1 MSYNNRSNELMQRG
15 MSRQQAEQNQRDAI
29 GQGMD
34 LNGDGYV
41 TDGEYGQWQS
51 GARAGGGGGGQQQ
64 SSGGGGGN
72 SNWYQG
78 VQNQTGVDF
87 ASLDPELA
95 KQALGTG
102 SGWGHTDQAR
112 YDALI
117 AQRGGGQHQPN
128 PSHQEAQERAH
139 NYSQQQ
145 ADAASA
151 QQQYDQ
157 SIAEWENEYAKRDQQ
172 YTDDVNKLHDDYQT
186 QFQDFEK
193 ATAIAMQDKPK
204 SNYDRLKEGTLGA
217 MSGAAADASDTTRY
231 GKQFGNFDPT
241 STKRRE
247 YDFS

>member
-1 MSYNNRSNELMQRG
+1 MASESQIQSLMRSHG
-15 MSRQQAEQNQRDAI
+15 MTRDQAIAHNQSAI
-29 GQGMD
+29 DQGMD
-34 LNGDGYV
+34 LNGDGYA
-41 TDGEYGQWQS
+41 TDAEYLQWKDNNPAPS
-51 GARAGGGGGGQQQ
+51 PAA
-64 SSGGGGGN
+64 
-72 SNWYQG
+72 
-78 VQNQTGVDF
+78 T
-87 ASLDPELA
+87 
-95 KQALGTG
+95 
-102 SGWGHTDQAR
+102 
-112 YDALI
+112 
-117 AQRGGGQHQPN
+117 N

-151 QQQYDQ
+151 QQEYDQ
-157 SIAEWENEYAKRDQQ
+157 SIAEWEDEYAKRDQQ

-241 STKRRE
+241 STKRRK
-247 YDFS
+247 YDFSQ